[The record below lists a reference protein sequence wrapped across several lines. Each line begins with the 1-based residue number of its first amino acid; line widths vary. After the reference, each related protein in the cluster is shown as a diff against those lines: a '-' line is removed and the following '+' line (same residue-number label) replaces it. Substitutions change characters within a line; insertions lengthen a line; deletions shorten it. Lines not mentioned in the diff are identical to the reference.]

1 MTTEQIVKSFKTSTA
16 FCVIVLSAI
25 SFLVCNNEAS
35 YKIAEQK
42 LQDSTQKL
50 IDTVQYMTVEKEES
64 KQIDSVDIVMCSE
77 KEMPNPDTEDPII
90 NKTCLFKEYK
100 TISIGSPDYKGRYS
114 YEYKLYKKQSNG
126 TFKKVKN
133 VSLFNEKKNELL
145 SLINAKIKKEY
156 DLYAQDPESSDC
168 FDQMSFVPFTF
179 EQLGIDFDNNS
190 INFNVTFGV
199 SGACSSVDGTG
210 IALSLNEIKQYL
222 NP

>member
-25 SFLVCNNEAS
+25 SFLSCNNEAS

-64 KQIDSVDIVMCSE
+64 KQIDSVDVVMCSE

-100 TISIGSPDYKGRYS
+100 
-114 YEYKLYKKQSNG
+114 
-126 TFKKVKN
+126 
-133 VSLFNEKKNELL
+133 
-145 SLINAKIKKEY
+145 AKI
-156 DLYAQDPESSDC
+156 Q
-168 FDQMSFVPFTF
+168 
-179 EQLGIDFDNNS
+179 I
-190 INFNVTFGV
+190 
-199 SGACSSVDGTG
+199 
-210 IALSLNEIKQYL
+210 
-222 NP
+222 

>member
-1 MTTEQIVKSFKTSTA
+1 MKSFQTSTA
-16 FCVIVLSAI
+16 FCVIVLSALG
-25 SFLVCNNEAS
+25 FLSCNNEAPH
-35 YKIAEQK
+35 KIAVQK
-42 LQDSTQKL
+42 LQTSTQKP
-50 IDTVQYMTVEKEES
+50 IDTVQNVSIEKEKS
-64 KQIDSVDIVMCSE
+64 NQIDSVYVVICSE
-77 KEMPNPDTEDPII
+77 KELPNPVAEDPII
-90 NKTCLFKEYK
+90 TKTCLFKEYK

-190 INFNVTFGV
+190 INFNVTFGLI
-199 SGACSSVDGTG
+199 SACMNVDGTS
-210 IALSLNEIKQYL
+210 IEFSLHEIKQYL

>member
-1 MTTEQIVKSFKTSTA
+1 MIKSFLNYTA
-16 FCVIVLSAI
+16 FCVIVLSAPG
-25 SFLVCNNEAS
+25 FLGCNNEAP
-35 YKIAEQK
+35 YKIVEQK
-42 LQDSTQKL
+42 LQDSTQQH
-50 IDTVQYMTVEKEES
+50 IDTVQDMSIEKTES
-64 KQIDSVDIVMCSE
+64 KQTDSVDVVICSE
-77 KEMPNPDTEDPII
+77 KETPNPDTEDPII
-90 NKTCLFKEYK
+90 NKTCLYKHYK

-126 TFKKVKN
+126 TFKKVQN

-179 EQLGIDFDNNS
+179 EQLGIDFDNNA

>member
-1 MTTEQIVKSFKTSTA
+1 MNTEQIVKSFQTYTTC
-16 FCVIVLSAI
+16 CVIVLSSI
-25 SFLVCNNEAS
+25 SFLGCNNEAS
-35 YKIAEQK
+35 HKIAEQK

-50 IDTVQYMTVEKEES
+50 IDTVQHISIDKEES
-64 KQIDSVDIVMCSE
+64 KQIDSTDVVMCSE

-90 NKTCLFKEYK
+90 NKTCLYKHYK

-114 YEYKLYKKQSNG
+114 YEYKLYKKQENG

-133 VSLFNEKKNELL
+133 VSLFNEKKTELL

-156 DLYAQDPESSDC
+156 DLYAQDPESSEC

-190 INFNVTFGV
+190 INFNVTFGL

-210 IALSLNEIKQYL
+210 IAFSLDEIKQYL

>member
-1 MTTEQIVKSFKTSTA
+1 MIKSFTTYTS
-16 FCVIVLSAI
+16 FCVIVLSAPG
-25 SFLVCNNEAS
+25 FLGCNNEAP
-35 YKIAEQK
+35 YKIVEQK
-42 LQDSTQKL
+42 PQDSTQQH
-50 IDTVQYMTVEKEES
+50 IDTVQDMSIKKTES
-64 KQIDSVDIVMCSE
+64 KQTDSIDVVMCSE

-90 NKTCLFKEYK
+90 NKTCLYKHYK
-100 TISIGSPDYKGRYS
+100 TVSIGSPDYKGRYS

-168 FDQMSFVPFTF
+168 FDQMSFVSFTF
-179 EQLGIDFDNNS
+179 EQLGIDFDNNA

-199 SGACSSVDGTG
+199 SGACSSVDATS
-210 IALSLNEIKQYL
+210 IAFSLNEIKQYL
-222 NP
+222 NL

>member
-1 MTTEQIVKSFKTSTA
+1 MNTEQIVKSFQTYTTC
-16 FCVIVLSAI
+16 CVIVLSSI
-25 SFLVCNNEAS
+25 SFLGCNNEAS
-35 YKIAEQK
+35 HKIAEQK

-50 IDTVQYMTVEKEES
+50 IDTVQHISIEKEES
-64 KQIDSVDIVMCSE
+64 KQIDSVDVVMCSE

-90 NKTCLFKEYK
+90 NKTCLYKHYK

-114 YEYKLYKKQSNG
+114 YEYKLYKKQENG

-133 VSLFNEKKNELL
+133 VSLFNEKKTELL

-156 DLYAQDPESSDC
+156 DLYAQDPESSEC

-199 SGACSSVDGTG
+199 GGACSSVDGTG
-210 IALSLNEIKQYL
+210 ITFSLDEIKQYM

>member
-1 MTTEQIVKSFKTSTA
+1 MNTEQIVKSFQTYTA
-16 FCVIVLSAI
+16 YCVIVLSSI
-25 SFLVCNNEAS
+25 SFLGCNNEAS
-35 YKIAEQK
+35 HKIAEQK

-50 IDTVQYMTVEKEES
+50 IDTVQHISIEKEES
-64 KQIDSVDIVMCSE
+64 KQIDSVDVVMCSE

-114 YEYKLYKKQSNG
+114 YQYKIYKKQANG

-133 VSLFNEKKNELL
+133 VVLFNEKKTELL

-156 DLYAQDPESSDC
+156 DLYAHDPESSEC

-190 INFNVTFGV
+190 INFNVTFGL

-210 IALSLNEIKQYL
+210 IAFSLDEIKQYL

>member
-1 MTTEQIVKSFKTSTA
+1 MTTEQIVKSFKTYTA
-16 FCVIVLSAI
+16 FCVIVLSALG
-25 SFLVCNNEAS
+25 FLGCNNEAS
-35 YKIAEQK
+35 QKIVEQK

-50 IDTVQYMTVEKEES
+50 IDTVQHISIEKEKS
-64 KQIDSVDIVMCSE
+64 KQIDSVDVVMCSE
-77 KEMPNPDTEDPII
+77 KETPNPDTEDPII
-90 NKTCLFKEYK
+90 NRTCLFKEYK
-100 TISIGSPDYKGRYS
+100 TISIGSPNYKGRYS

-133 VSLFNEKKNELL
+133 ESIFNEKKKDLL

-156 DLYAQDPESSDC
+156 DLYAQDPESSEC

-199 SGACSSVDGTG
+199 GGACSSVDGTG
-210 IALSLNEIKQYL
+210 IAFSLDEIKQYM